1 MEEEIIKTQNNV
13 ACEAVVHGYDSVN
26 IWSEID
32 YNFGHVDFGY
42 PRTLEEVNAALDKA
56 DDERNDSTK
65 WITSIEFHNRLE
77 QKYPWLR

>member
-1 MEEEIIKTQNNV
+1 MEEKIKARNNV
-13 ACEAVVHGYDSVN
+13 ACETIAHGYDTAYHKH
-26 IWSEID
+26 EID
-32 YNFGHVDFGY
+32 YNFGYVDFGY

-65 WITSIEFHNRLE
+65 WTTSIEFHNRLE

>member
-13 ACEAVVHGYDSVN
+13 ACESVGHGCDTAYFE
-26 IWSEID
+26 SEID

-56 DDERNDSTK
+56 DDERNDLTK

-77 QKYPWLR
+77 LY